1 MKTRIDFHS
10 NVGNQL
16 EYTCR
21 LIRKALA
28 AQCKLIV
35 CHQDQAQLAQL
46 DQLLW
51 SFSSTD
57 FLPHVTLNGHGE
69 NATQKHRH
77 PLARCTPVLLT
88 LAANNEV
95 ATELPH
101 NEILINLSAT
111 VPTDFS
117 QFERLIEIVPQ
128 QEQSTQ
134 AGRERYR
141 FYQQHGYRPN
151 HINAK

>member
-16 EYTCR
+16 DYTCR

-35 CHQDQAQLAQL
+35 CHQDQTQLAQL

-51 SFSSTD
+51 AFSATD
-57 FLPHVTLNGHGE
+57 FLPHVALNGHGE
-69 NATQKHRH
+69 NAAQRRHH
-77 PLARCTPVLLT
+77 PLAHHTPVLLT

-128 QEQSTQ
+128 QEKSTH

-141 FYQQHGYRPN
+141 FYQQQGYRPN